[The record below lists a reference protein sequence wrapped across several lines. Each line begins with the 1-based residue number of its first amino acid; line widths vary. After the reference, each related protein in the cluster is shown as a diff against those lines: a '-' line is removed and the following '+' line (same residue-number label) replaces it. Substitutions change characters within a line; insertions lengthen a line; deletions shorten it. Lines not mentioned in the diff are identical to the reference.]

1 MPTKKLIGVSG
12 SSTRKKTGN
21 VINPKDLNI
30 SFAEIS
36 EPETELS
43 AYDLFFYGLS
53 EIGKTTLCAQFP
65 NAYSLMMERGGKA
78 LRIRQAFCPQWEYA
92 MAHQAVI
99 IENVKSGKED
109 VRNVI
114 IDTGQEAYEK
124 CKDHYCREHNIEHP
138 GEETN
143 EEGIKTKGG
152 WGKDWIQIEKRFKAF
167 YETFTAHGIT
177 TITTAHSEVKTKV
190 LASGA
195 KIEYTCINLSIQ
207 AARYYK
213 RSTDLRGF
221 YNYDSVTGRRILTIA
236 GNQFL
241 DAGCRIEGH
250 FLYSDGTPMTD
261 IPMGTSKE
269 EAFKNFNLAFN
280 NRFKRPKGQQL
291 T

>member
-1 MPTKKLIGVSG
+1 MPTKKLMGVS
-12 SSTRKKTGN
+12 SSAAKKKTGN
-21 VINPKDLNI
+21 VIDPKDLNV

-43 AYDLFFYGLS
+43 AYDLFVYGLS
-53 EIGKTTLCAQFP
+53 EIGKTTFCAQFP
-65 NAYSLMMERGGKA
+65 DAYSLMMERGGKA

-92 MAHQAVI
+92 LAHQAVI
-99 IENVKSGKED
+99 LENVKSGKE
-109 VRNVI
+109 NIQTVI

-124 CKDHYCREHNIEHP
+124 CKDHYCREFSIDYP
-138 GEETN
+138 GQGSE
-143 EEGIKTKGG
+143 KDKDRG
-152 WGKDWIQIEKRFKAF
+152 WGRDWEQIEKRFKAF
-167 YETFTAHGIT
+167 YEAFIACGIT

-190 LASGA
+190 LASKA
-195 KIEYTCINLSIQ
+195 KIEYTYINLSTQ
-207 AARYYK
+207 ASRYFK
-213 RSTDLRGF
+213 RSTDLRGY
-221 YNYDSVTGRRILTIA
+221 YNYDGITGRRILTIA

-250 FLYSDGTPMTD
+250 FQYSDGTPMID

-269 EAFKNFNLAFN
+269 ESYKNFNLAFN